1 MARKIYSQ
9 KFKKVEIKRVI
20 GQWHTLSSVATW
32 LGLCCDTLRTDVEL
46 AKFGSEKSF
55 ALTDFPAEQ
64 RFRELE
70 KENARLRMERD
81 IVKKATAYFAKEHLR
96 SSPLSQQSRSHRR
109 RWHVFQ
115 LRHEGRGSRR
125 RVPLRRDVLPP
136 HASARRPGLPQPRS
150 VGG

>member
-81 IVKKATAYFAKEHLR
+81 IVKKATAYFAKEHL
-96 SSPLSQQSRSHRR
+96 
-109 RWHVFQ
+109 
-115 LRHEGRGSRR
+115 
-125 RVPLRRDVLPP
+125 
-136 HASARRPGLPQPRS
+136 
-150 VGG
+150 

>member
-55 ALTDFPAEQ
+55 ALTDFPA
-64 RFRELE
+64 
-70 KENARLRMERD
+70 
-81 IVKKATAYFAKEHLR
+81 
-96 SSPLSQQSRSHRR
+96 SSASAN
-109 RWHVFQ
+109 
-115 LRHEGRGSRR
+115 SRR
-125 RVPLRRDVLPP
+125 RTR
-136 HASARRPGLPQPRS
+136 ACAWSATL
-150 VGG
+150 